1 MFVYLILG
9 FIIILL
15 IEIII
20 IFIMYNNKK
29 IEIENKYEEFK
40 KYNDNIIKLH
50 KNQQKIDLDLDKQIK
65 KREEKI
71 KLKKELRPKQS
82 IFNIPGAT
90 EADKISSKESRQNMN
105 LTKIIENNNKELEDS
120 LKDAEKEYKNI
131 DDNSNSTENII
142 KMVNLKGDGKKI
154 SSFKENFI
162 F

>member
-29 IEIENKYEEFK
+29 IEIQNKYEEFK

-82 IFNIPGAT
+82 IFNIPGST
-90 EADKISSKESRQNMN
+90 ESDKITSKESRQNMN
-105 LTKIIENNNKELEDS
+105 LTEIIENNNNELEDS
-120 LKDAEKEYKNI
+120 FKDAEKEYKNI
-131 DDNSNSTENII
+131 NDNSNNTENII
-142 KMVNLKGDGKKI
+142 KMVNLKGDGQKI
-154 SSFKENFI
+154 SSFKEDFI